1 MPPGYAARVDQRPT
15 GSIRANSHPRDVG
28 TPPGA
33 SAAPP
38 GGSAAAPPGWSAASP
53 AGSAPVAQRARRD
66 SRRRRTDSDPRI
78 SIAAGLIA
86 LAVLAG
92 VAITVSGSPGRAA
105 GTPPPQLATAS
116 GVPATAASP
125 SAPPAA
131 APSMAPAASV
141 VPGPPAGAAATF
153 PLAVVAPVDDLRTGY
168 TSAQVRSLVKAGK
181 VTVPCGVGSVTIA
194 GQAVAIPAAGCIAA
208 AKVVGT
214 LARSPSRLALLP
226 AGLVDPRVKVL
237 TVDDADLFGNTV
249 ARARAYPVTG
259 SSDALPADLAGAATV
274 YDANDIRTVVST
286 GDTCPDR
293 SVSLWAV
300 VKGKGWDWTLKG
312 GTARYAGTHMDRR
325 YDGPTGNGWP
335 VVTAVRTG
343 KGIGAVWSMIH
354 DADIALNDFEC
365 PMVAG
370 FTQHD
375 GGTFFTIDPKVA
387 GLMKRVGMDVLSL
400 ASNHITDLGAQGVTQ
415 TIRYADAAGVKHAG
429 AGKDLAAAMA
439 PAIVDVRGLR
449 FAILSWD
456 STRQATPATAT
467 RPGAMR
473 ATSGAVKKAVANA
486 RKKADIVIA
495 MPQWNWPEYSAPFST
510 VALEQ
515 RDAWFA
521 AGVDAILGS
530 GTHWAGAMS
539 ITKPD
544 PARGWRL
551 AVTSHGNFLFGQDWS
566 RQTQEGVIYEVTFR
580 GTELAQVRLHPYI
593 VMDGA
598 QPNLTDPRTDG
609 AYVQRQVLRASQL
622 P

>member
-1 MPPGYAARVDQRPT
+1 MGYAARVDQRPT
-15 GSIRANSHPRDVG
+15 GSIRANSRPRDPAAPPRMPAESPSGSPVASPG
-28 TPPGA
+28 GPSTPRPA
-33 SAAPP
+33 SAA
-38 GGSAAAPPGWSAASP
+38 AAGPRG
-53 AGSAPVAQRARRD
+53 AR
-66 SRRRRTDSDPRI
+66 SRRAGSDPRI
-78 SIAAGLIA
+78 SIAAGLAA

-92 VAITVSGSPGRAA
+92 VAIAVSGSPGRAGGTPTPQA
-105 GTPPPQLATAS
+105 GTGS
-116 GVPATAASP
+116 GAAAAAAAAAP
-125 SAPPAA
+125 SAPP
-131 APSMAPAASV
+131 PAASPAAPAGSA
-141 VPGPPAGAAATF
+141 VPGPAVGSSATF
-153 PLAVVAPVDDLRTGY
+153 PLAVAAPVDDLRTGY
-168 TSAQVRSLVKAGK
+168 TSAQVRSLVRAGK
-181 VTVPCGVGSVTIA
+181 VIVPCGIGSVAIA
-194 GQAVAIPAAGCIAA
+194 GEVVALPAAGCIAA
-208 AKVVGT
+208 PKVVGA
-214 LARSPSRLALLP
+214 LARTPSRLALLP

-237 TVDDADLFGNTV
+237 TVDGADLFGSTV

-293 SVSLWAV
+293 TVSLWAV
-300 VKGKGWDWTLKG
+300 VKGKGWDWTVKG
-312 GTARYAGTHMDRR
+312 GTARYTGTHMDRR
-325 YDGPTGNGWP
+325 FDGPTGNGWP

-343 KGIGAVWSMIH
+343 KEIGAVWSLIH
-354 DADIALNDFEC
+354 DADLAVNDFEC

-375 GGTFFTIDPKVA
+375 SGTFFTIDPKVA

-400 ASNHITDLGAQGVTQ
+400 ASNHITDLGAQGILQ

-429 AGKDLAAAMA
+429 AGKDLAAAMT

-456 STRQATPATAT
+456 ATRQATPATAT

-486 RKKADIVIA
+486 RKKADVVIA
-495 MPQWNWPEYSAPFST
+495 MPQWNWPEYSAPFSQ
-510 VALEQ
+510 VALDQ
-515 RDAWFA
+515 RDAWYD
-521 AGVDAILGS
+521 AGVDHILGS

-580 GTELAQVRLHPYI
+580 GKDLVQVRLHPYI

-598 QPNLTDPRTDG
+598 QPNLTASRTDG
-609 AYVQRQVLRASQL
+609 AYVQRQVFGASQL